1 MQLVDLEHLQQVLQ
15 EFAVEVRNL
24 YQDNLITHDHIASGD
39 LLNSVECRVETED
52 RAFLVQ
58 LTLEDYWKYVE
69 DGLAPA
75 GKYPNPGWK
84 AFPHILNWVTVKP
97 VIPKRDNGRIPTPKS
112 LAFLIT
118 RKSERGHEGQQRP
131 CRCEGR
137 RTGALPRP
145 HLAGAWPRHG
155 MVHPQGDSRRAVSYY
170 PPPADISS
178 KSNPTWKSLSGK
190 TST

>member
-1 MQLVDLEHLQQVLQ
+1 MNGGARHIDIMQLVDLEQLQQVLQ

-58 LTLEDYWKYVE
+58 LTLEKYWKYVE

-97 VIPKRDNGRIPTPKS
+97 VIPRPDNNGRLPSQKS
-112 LAFLIT
+112 LAYLIT
-118 RKSERGHEGQQRP
+118 RKIVNEGTKASNDLADARAAVLERYRDRISQALGHDMEWYIRKVI
-131 CRCEGR
+131 
-137 RTGALPRP
+137 
-145 HLAGAWPRHG
+145 AGE
-155 MVHPQGDSRRAVSYY
+155 
-170 PPPADISS
+170 
-178 KSNPTWKSLSGK
+178 L
-190 TST
+190 

>member
-1 MQLVDLEHLQQVLQ
+1 MNGGARHIDIMQLVDLEQLQQVLQ

-58 LTLEDYWKYVE
+58 LTLEKYWKYVE

-97 VIPKRDNGRIPTPKS
+97 VIPKRDSGRIPTPKS
-112 LAFLIT
+112 LAYLIT
-118 RKSERGHEGQQRP
+118 RKIVNEGTKASNDLADARTAVLERYRDRISQALGHDMEYYIRKVI
-131 CRCEGR
+131 
-137 RTGALPRP
+137 
-145 HLAGAWPRHG
+145 AGE
-155 MVHPQGDSRRAVSYY
+155 
-170 PPPADISS
+170 
-178 KSNPTWKSLSGK
+178 L
-190 TST
+190 